1 MDEKDQKKLD
11 KLNARY
17 KRQNEKIQRDY
28 DRISAVLPKGST
40 DRIKALGMTTN
51 QFINELVVAE
61 LNRLE
66 SEGETANQKP
76 KKTEPNELNGKP
88 VYKPCKEEQYIASG
102 QWWHD
107 VVFFWDDLELN
118 DLFIKL
124 LDSEAEKNHNFK
136 DGCRNLF
143 DLIDIARTTSK
154 YSDEELSCMSDEEVD
169 RIQESELAPI
179 DQTEKLKDYLRR
191 FLYEGDE
198 QALLNFIGVE

>member
-1 MDEKDQKKLD
+1 MSKTPEYVKNAVKNYREKFDVVQARLD
-11 KLNARY
+11 KGTR
-17 KRQNEKIQRDY
+17 E
-28 DRISAVLPKGST
+28 
-40 DRIKALGMTTN
+40 RIKSLGLN
-51 QFINELVVAE
+51 QNDFINELVIAE

-76 KKTEPNELNGKP
+76 KKIEPKELNGKP

-102 QWWHD
+102 RWWHD

-118 DLFIKL
+118 DLFIRL
-124 LDSEAEKNHNFK
+124 LDSEAEKNHDFK

-154 YSDEELSCMSDEEVD
+154 YSDEELSGMSDEEVD
-169 RIQESELAPI
+169 RIPESELEPI
-179 DQTEKLKDYLRR
+179 NQTENLKDYLRR

-198 QALLNFIGVE
+198 QPLLDFIGVE